1 MTLREKLM
9 HLNLTIFAAAVS
21 RRWREVLE
29 VLAKKCDRCGRLYEH
44 YDVRKVFPKSLSNS
58 LELRDTD
65 CRGSIWPRDRFDLC
79 EDCMTKLESFLYGG
93 ADK

>member
-1 MTLREKLM
+1 MK
-9 HLNLTIFAAAVS
+9 
-21 RRWREVLE
+21 
-29 VLAKKCDRCGRLYEH
+29 AKKCDRCGRLYEH
-44 YDVRKVFPKSLSNS
+44 YDGREAFPKAQSNS

-65 CRGSIWPRDRFDLC
+65 LKEEFWQRDRFDLC

>member
-1 MTLREKLM
+1 MQAM
-9 HLNLTIFAAAVS
+9 
-21 RRWREVLE
+21 
-29 VLAKKCDRCGRLYEH
+29 KCDRCGHLYEH
-44 YDVRKVFPKSLSNS
+44 YDGRKVFPKSLSNS

-65 CRGSIWPRDRFDLC
+65 CKGLIWPQDRFDLC